1 MERGLSELEQIIL
14 RVALAHRGGGAGAM
28 LDDGPVDAF
37 YADVL
42 PAYRGQE
49 HRLPHLGGRCSA
61 RAVVGEPRYS
71 ADMAALERAAAGL
84 ERRGL
89 VIRRRG
95 AYARW
100 SGVWLTAAGLE
111 AARRL

>member
-1 MERGLSELEQIIL
+1 MERGLSDLEKTIL
-14 RVALAHRGGGAGAM
+14 RVALAQRGGGAGAM

-42 PAYRGQE
+42 PAYRGRE
-49 HRLPHLGGRCSA
+49 YSLPRLGGRCSV

-71 ADMAALERAAAGL
+71 ADMMALVRAAEGL

-89 VIRRRG
+89 VVRRQG

-100 SGVWLTAAGLE
+100 SGVWLTEGGVK
-111 AARRL
+111 AARSL